1 MASPIRDQ
9 GWLGSFDEDGLIW
22 QWRHPDPKM
31 DALQTEA
38 ATLTEAAEG
47 APPAEVF
54 RAVKQLACAQL
65 NTNPWP
71 DAPQPQTHI
80 PALTE
85 AWFC

>member
-1 MASPIRDQ
+1 
-9 GWLGSFDEDGLIW
+9 
-22 QWRHPDPKM
+22 M

-47 APPAEVF
+47 ASPAEVF
-54 RAVKQLACAQL
+54 RAVKQLACARL
-65 NTNPWP
+65 KTNPWP
-71 DAPQPQTHI
+71 DTPQPHAHI